1 MLILFVF
8 EFHYLMIRIKK
19 FLSLSILMFCGLV
32 GVLLPTCFSVA
43 QNYGPTEDDLKG
55 KSFRFLMPNH
65 ALYLYAIIEKNT
77 YIISFDGN
85 GWVWSMSIMN
95 MVYDEKENLLPN
107 IFTKNWYTF
116 RWWSTSKTWPVEY
129 FDQAEVKNLTIE
141 NWGEVILYA
150 QWDEDWTSYTVE
162 YLLENLAWTWYDLV
176 DTGSM
181 YGAVWTGIIM
191 TWKIYTWFTLQ
202 TWVEVSITSG
212 WIVQYRYTRNT
223 YKLTVKDRDKVLINT
238 WIKYWA
244 DILLPVDNPTWT
256 WNVFSWWDNLPA
268 DGKMPAN
275 NLIITSSWNYG
286 VHTITFNTNWWTEV
300 PPITGNY
307 GDDVQSPLIP
317 TREWYEFVWWS
328 PDLPDE
334 IPNDDIVVTAI
345 WREIKPEDKW
355 KWWSGWWRKDSTEDA
370 DTSWDDQHWSAKDQ
384 NQPWRWMV
392 DLDVFFS
399 YMWAH
404 DMWIIETSWE
414 ESDPDGYV
422 TRWAMAEMVVKF
434 SENILDRETP
444 EIIPAKCAWWDAD
457 SEWKTPERKVY
468 VEKACALWV
477 MWIRMK
483 DFMPNKILDRAEFG
497 TILSR
502 LLWWDKYDVVDA
514 TKSKPYYTK
523 HLAALSENKI
533 MTQIEDPE
541 SKKEL
546 RKWAWLML
554 MRSRIKERLEK

>member
-223 YKLTVKDRDKVLINT
+223 YNLTVKDRDKVLINT

-307 GDDVQSPLIP
+307 GDDVQTPLIP

-355 KWWSGWWRKDSTEDA
+355 KWWSGWWRKDSTEDT

-392 DLDVFFS
+392 DLDVFFA

-404 DMWIIETSWE
+404 DMWIIGTSWE

-468 VEKACALWV
+468 AEKACALWV

-554 MRSRIKERLEK
+554 MRSRIEHIEEK

>member
-1 MLILFVF
+1 
-8 EFHYLMIRIKK
+8 MIRIKK

-223 YKLTVKDRDKVLINT
+223 YNLTVKDRDKVLINT

-307 GDDVQSPLIP
+307 GDDVQTPLVP

-355 KWWSGWWRKDSTEDA
+355 KWWSGWWRKDSTEDT

-392 DLDVFFS
+392 DLDVFFA

-468 VEKACALWV
+468 AEKACALWV

-554 MRSRIKERLEK
+554 MRSRIEHIEEK